1 MRVKRSEALT
11 GRRKLALIYPLPS
24 PGEVCAQLGPAD
36 LPAEF
41 ALVAACAAW
50 PPSQRRDE
58 AIRAAAAGV
67 DWAKVIAVADRHRI
81 AGLVRHSLSSAGITP
96 SPAEAADL
104 NARSHKIA
112 TGELFLAGEAARLY
126 AALQGIGIRTQ
137 VLKGVA
143 VAMQAFGRLGLR
155 FNHDIDLLVAQPDIP
170 AGVSMLEKAG
180 YVRIEPAAGASKQEV
195 EKWLR
200 THKDLVFRHANH
212 GSIVELHWRLFDNR
226 YLLPDFASAEAEAV
240 TLPGG
245 MTLQTLPRERALLYM
260 CVHGA
265 EHAWSRLKWLADV
278 GAMLQAGGD
287 GAGER
292 LYELAKTH
300 HVHRA
305 AAQAILLCGRLFGA
319 QVPAQV
325 LADARGDRR
334 IRILEQVALHSMTVG
349 DGAELEDLAFGSTQK
364 NLSHYLLASGWRYWA
379 SEVAFDVSD
388 MSRTPVPAG
397 LRVLGPAARPLLWIW
412 RALSGQRV
420 SDRNA
425 PSRRI

>member
-1 MRVKRSEALT
+1 MRVEGSQYGSAQH
-11 GRRKLALIYPLPS
+11 KLALIYPRPN
-24 PGEVCAQLGPAD
+24 PGEVGAPLAPAD

-41 ALVAACAAW
+41 TLVAACAAW
-50 PPSQRRDE
+50 PPCQRRDD

-67 DWAKVIAVADRHRI
+67 DWSKVVAIAQRHRI

-104 NARSHKIA
+104 NARGQRIA
-112 TGELFLAGEAARLY
+112 MGELFLADETARLY
-126 AALQGIGIRTQ
+126 AAFQGIGIRTQ

-170 AGVSMLEKAG
+170 AGVSVLEKAG
-180 YVRIEPAAGASKQEV
+180 YVRIEPAADASAQQV
-195 EKWLR
+195 EQWMR
-200 THKDLVFRHANH
+200 THKDLVFRHASH

-226 YLLPDFASAEAEAV
+226 YLLPDFASAEAETV
-240 TLPGG
+240 SLPGG
-245 MTLQTLPRERALLYM
+245 MTLQALPRERALLYM

-287 GAGER
+287 GAAER
-292 LYELAKTH
+292 LYALAETH

-319 QVPAQV
+319 PVPARV
-325 LADARGDRR
+325 LADARSDRR
-334 IRILEQVALHSMTVG
+334 IRILEQVALHSMTAG
-349 DGAELEDLAFGSTQK
+349 DGAELEALSFGSTQK

-397 LRVLGPAARPLLWIW
+397 MRALGPAARPLLWAW
-412 RALSGQRV
+412 RALSGRV
-420 SDRNA
+420 
-425 PSRRI
+425 

>member
-1 MRVKRSEALT
+1 MRVKRSQAGA
-11 GRRKLALIYPLPS
+11 GRRKLVLNYPPPS
-24 PGEVCAQLGPAD
+24 PGEVYAQVAPAD

-50 PPSQRRDE
+50 PPSQRRDD

-67 DWAKVIAVADRHRI
+67 DWAKVIAFAERHRI

-96 SPAEAADL
+96 PAAEAADL

-112 TGELFLAGEAARLY
+112 VGELLLASEAARLY

-143 VAMQAFGRLGLR
+143 VAMLAFGRLGLR
-155 FNHDIDLLVAQPDIP
+155 FNHDIDLLVARPDIP
-170 AGVSMLEKAG
+170 AGVSVLEKAG
-180 YVRIEPAAGASKQEV
+180 YVRIEPAADASEHEV
-195 EKWLR
+195 EQWIR
-200 THKDLVFRHANH
+200 THKDLVFRHASH

-226 YLLPDFASAEAEAV
+226 YLLPDFASAEAETV
-240 TLPGG
+240 SLPGG
-245 MTLQTLPRERALLYM
+245 MTLQALPRERALLYM

-287 GAGER
+287 GAAER
-292 LYELAKTH
+292 LYALAETH

-319 QVPAQV
+319 PVPARV
-325 LADARGDRR
+325 LADARSDRR
-334 IRILEQVALHSMTVG
+334 IRILEQVALHSMTAG
-349 DGAELEDLAFGSTQK
+349 DGAELEALSFGSTQK

-397 LRVLGPAARPLLWIW
+397 MRALGPAARALLWAW
-412 RALSGQRV
+412 RALSGRV
-420 SDRNA
+420 
-425 PSRRI
+425 